1 MGEVYRA
8 RDARLNRDVA
18 IKILPATFSAD
29 PDRLQRFAQ
38 ESRAAAALNH
48 PNILSIYDIG
58 EDRGAPYVV
67 SELLEGETLRDRL
80 RDTALPSRK
89 AIDYAQQIA
98 NGLAAAHDKGIVH
111 RDLKPENIF
120 ITHDGRAKILDFGL
134 AKFTRPEAD
143 ASGEAPTQQVAGTDA
158 GTVMGT
164 VGYMSPEQ
172 VRGKPADAR
181 SDIFSFGAILYEMLS
196 GKRAFSG
203 DSAVDTMSAILKEDP
218 PDLSETNRN
227 VPPALE
233 RIVRHCL
240 EKNPAERFQSARD
253 VAFNLGALTEI
264 STSTRSGMRAIAEE
278 PSARRWLLP
287 LLSGLLLLGSWVAIY
302 EFAHRGAAAANP
314 IFHEVTFRNGT
325 VWAARFA
332 PDGQTI
338 LYGAAWE
345 GQPQEIFSTR
355 FDSTDS
361 RTLGLPPAQILS
373 VSSKGEMAISLHPT
387 TTGAFAQGG
396 TLARVP
402 LAGGAPREVLDKV
415 FWADWTPDGQSLAV
429 VRPGTLASLHL
440 EFPVGN
446 VIYEPRGWVSHVRF
460 SPSGEFLALADHV
473 VGGDD
478 GRVVII
484 DTHGSS
490 KASSSF
496 YSSVEGLAWAP
507 NGKEV
512 WFSAVPAGSE
522 RSVYALDFS
531 GKERL
536 IYRAPGGLT
545 LHDISRTGLVIL
557 TADKSRMSLTALA
570 PGDTRERS
578 LTWFDWS
585 LLADISPD
593 GKTIIFSETGEAEG
607 TNYSMFLRK
616 TDGSP
621 AIRLGDGGFGAL
633 SPDGQWVVSIVGFP
647 AKLMLLP
654 TGVGEPR
661 QLTDGKSDNFAEAW
675 LPDSKSIVFSS
686 AQSGQRARSYL
697 LDIQGGKPRALTPEG
712 TTGAR
717 VTPDGKYLLARDE
730 RRQLWLYPIAAGEA
744 QKLNFS
750 LSADEVALG
759 FSADGKNLLTATH
772 GVPLRI
778 ALVDLATGRRQ
789 PWKEI
794 APADLAGVQG
804 ISTIKFSADG
814 KSYAYSTL
822 RVLSDLYVVDGLK

>member
-1 MGEVYRA
+1 M
-8 RDARLNRDVA
+8 
-18 IKILPATFSAD
+18 
-29 PDRLQRFAQ
+29 
-38 ESRAAAALNH
+38 
-48 PNILSIYDIG
+48 
-58 EDRGAPYVV
+58 
-67 SELLEGETLRDRL
+67 
-80 RDTALPSRK
+80 
-89 AIDYAQQIA
+89 
-98 NGLAAAHDKGIVH
+98 
-111 RDLKPENIF
+111 
-120 ITHDGRAKILDFGL
+120 
-134 AKFTRPEAD
+134 
-143 ASGEAPTQQVAGTDA
+143 
-158 GTVMGT
+158 
-164 VGYMSPEQ
+164 
-172 VRGKPADAR
+172 
-181 SDIFSFGAILYEMLS
+181 
-196 GKRAFSG
+196 
-203 DSAVDTMSAILKEDP
+203 
-218 PDLSETNRN
+218 
-227 VPPALE
+227 
-233 RIVRHCL
+233 
-240 EKNPAERFQSARD
+240 
-253 VAFNLGALTEI
+253 AFNLGALTEI

-278 PSARRWLLP
+278 PSARRWLPP
-287 LLSGLLLLGSWVAIY
+287 LLGGLLLLGSWVAIY